1 MKSGP
6 ELRASMNRRLK
17 IEGEYEM
24 DYNRTHIRLKGF
36 EAVDSEGKTRKIVKE
51 GDIVEIISTTSIRSL
66 EPILTLRA
74 NPELYAHGNVRML
87 PVIGPADGAV
97 QLGISFRA
105 DARLDLKKLD
115 YLVEVYVNG

>member
-6 ELRASMNRRLK
+6 ELRASMNRRMK
-17 IEGEYEM
+17 IDGDYEM
-24 DYNRTHIRLKGF
+24 DFKRSHIRLKGF
-36 EAVDSEGKTRKIVKE
+36 EVIDSTGKKRKVLNE
-51 GDIVEIISTTSIRSL
+51 GDVVELISTTSINSL

-74 NPELYAHGNVRML
+74 HPLLYAHGNVRML
-87 PVIGPADGAV
+87 PVIGPADGTV

-105 DARLDLKKLD
+105 DSKIDLKKLD